1 MVYKLNFNHKAMKIK
16 NVWFSL
22 VVALGLVSCESALDV
37 YPFQSLEASQ
47 AIKNEND
54 LQYAINGCY
63 DAFQFAGYY
72 NRSLV
77 VLSELASDNAYNG
90 GTIIEYGQ
98 LNNHV
103 ILEDND
109 VTSGIWSA
117 IYTGINRVNTALYYL
132 DRLDDIPQD
141 RKTVYEAELRF
152 MRALHYYN
160 LAVLFSDVPIRTKP
174 TMSLD
179 DLHVPLSPQ
188 AEVLND
194 VVLTDLLFALGKLEG
209 NNPRRATNAGVSA
222 LLARLYQFTGEYQ
235 EAIFYATEVIENSG
249 RILESDYASLFT
261 PEVSVESIFE
271 IDFTPQDGNR
281 MAQYLFPSSM
291 AGRYEVAPEENL
303 LEAFDPDDVRKTASF
318 ELEDP
323 NPYCIKY
330 KDITYGSD
338 NVYVFRLAEMYL
350 IRAEALARSNGNRSD
365 IRSDINTIRSRA
377 SLDPVTADNYDELLL
392 IIEQERRL
400 EFAFEGH
407 RWFDLVRTNRAVDL
421 LDPVTGTDQYYYPIP
436 LSESNTNEAI

>member
-1 MVYKLNFNHKAMKIK
+1 MKIK
-16 NVWFSL
+16 NIWVSL
-22 VVALGLVSCESALDV
+22 IIGLVLVSCESALDV

-54 LQYAINGCY
+54 LRYAINGCY
-63 DAFQFAGYY
+63 DAFQLAGYY

-103 ILEDND
+103 VLEDNE

-117 IYTGINRVNTALYYL
+117 IYIGINRVNTALYYL

-160 LAVLFSDVPIRTKP
+160 LSVLFKDVPVRTTP
-174 TMSLD
+174 TFSLN

-188 AEVLND
+188 AEVLNE
-194 VVLTDLLFALGKLEG
+194 VVFADLLFARGKLEG
-209 NNPRRATNAGVSA
+209 SNPKRANNAAVNA
-222 LLARLYQFTGEYQ
+222 LLARLHQFTGDHA
-235 EAIFYATEVIENSG
+235 EAVAYATEVIENSG
-249 RILESDYASLFT
+249 RILDPDFSSLFT
-261 PEVSVESIFE
+261 QQVSVESIFE

-303 LEAFDPDDVRKTASF
+303 LDAYDPDDPRKTASF
-318 ELEDP
+318 ELDDP

-330 KDITYGSD
+330 NDITYGSD

-350 IRAEALARSNGNRSD
+350 IRAEALARSNGDRND
-365 IRSDINTIRSRA
+365 IRSDINAIRSRV
-377 SLDPVTADNYDELLL
+377 SLDPVTTNSYDELLL

-421 LDPVTGTDQYYYPIP
+421 LDPVTSTEQYYYPIP

>member
-1 MVYKLNFNHKAMKIK
+1 MKIK
-16 NVWFSL
+16 NIWVSL
-22 VVALGLVSCESALDV
+22 VLAVVLVSCESALDV

-54 LQYAINGCY
+54 LKYAINGCY
-63 DAFQFAGYY
+63 DAFQLVGYY

-77 VLSELASDNAYNG
+77 ILSELASDNAYNG

-103 ILEDND
+103 IMEDNA

-117 IYTGINRVNTALYYL
+117 IYIGINRVNTALYYM

-160 LAVLFSDVPIRTKP
+160 LAILFSDVPVRITP
-174 TMSLD
+174 TLSLD

-188 AEVLND
+188 AEVLNN
-194 VVLTDLLFALGKLEG
+194 VVLNDLMFAREKLEG
-209 NNPRRATNAGVSA
+209 NSPMRASNAAVNA
-222 LLARLYQFTGEYQ
+222 LLARLHQFTGDHA
-235 EAIFYATEVIENSG
+235 EAAAFATEVIENSG
-249 RILESDYASLFT
+249 MMLNPDYASLFT
-261 PEVSVESIFE
+261 QEVSAESVFE
-271 IDFTPQDGNR
+271 IDFTAQDGNR

-303 LEAFDPDDVRKTASF
+303 LEAYDPDDARKTASF
-318 ELEDP
+318 ELGDP

-330 KDITYGSD
+330 NDITFGSD

-350 IRAEALARSNGNRSD
+350 IRAEALARSDGDKDD
-365 IRSDINTIRSRA
+365 IRSDINTIRNRV
-377 SLDPVTADNYDELLL
+377 SLDPVTADSYDELLL
-392 IIEQERRL
+392 IIEKERRL

-407 RWFDLVRTNRAVDL
+407 RWFDLVRTNRAVEL
-421 LDPVTGTDQYYYPIP
+421 LDPVTSTDQYYYPIP

>member
-1 MVYKLNFNHKAMKIK
+1 MNFNYKIMKIK
-16 NVWFSL
+16 NLWVSL
-22 VVALGLVSCESALDV
+22 VIGLVLVSCESALDV

-54 LQYAINGCY
+54 LRYAINGCY
-63 DAFQFAGYY
+63 DAFQLAGYY

-103 ILEDND
+103 ILEDNG

-117 IYTGINRVNTALYYL
+117 IYIGINRVNTALYYL
-132 DRLDDIPQD
+132 DRLDEIPQD

-160 LAVLFSDVPIRTKP
+160 LAVLFSDVPVRTTP
-174 TMSLD
+174 TLSLD

-194 VVLTDLLFALGKLEG
+194 VVLADLLFARGKLEG
-209 NNPRRATNAGVSA
+209 NNPKRASDAAVSA
-222 LLARLYQFTGEYQ
+222 LLARLHQFTGDHA
-235 EAIFYATEVIENSG
+235 EAAAYATEVIENSG
-249 RILESDYASLFT
+249 RILDPDYSSLFT
-261 PEVSVESIFE
+261 QQVSVESIFE
-271 IDFTPQDGNR
+271 IDFTAQDGNR

-303 LEAFDPDDVRKTASF
+303 LEAYGPDDVRKTASF
-318 ELEDP
+318 ELDDP

-330 KDITYGSD
+330 NDITYGSD

-365 IRSDINTIRSRA
+365 IRSDINMIRSRA

-421 LDPVTGTDQYYYPIP
+421 LDPVTSTDQYYYPIP